1 MSCCQH
7 AISRRDSALLCRNS
21 PVLLAFLGTVCETA
35 AFQCRAICCSEDDAW
50 LLHFPTTAARA
61 SYTSTVGEATAVHL
75 MARRSCLPCLR
86 ANPARMPP
94 LALANNNFSH
104 VVLRQLRTAG
114 DPRSRQQGLVGG
126 IVAFP
131 QDGGPL
137 LDLLP
142 RRAGE
147 LAEYFSV
154 AFSSDDSDKVRS
166 RRALLVRRTRVA
178 AALRWLKQHN
188 LHYADV
194 CISEDNLAALS
205 ESAVPG
211 VLFLQAVSAGEA
223 AHNEQGHFFSCTGL
237 DFGVGRSAFQL
248 AGFSLSGPANA
259 AGEPDSSSAL
269 LNAACI
275 DVAGS
280 APCRALRAWEDLSQA
295 TTNMSMY
302 LERQPS
308 DILAAA
314 LQAAHAQEAMSG
326 LTSGQAATDMEA
338 ATRAESGD
346 APDDSR
352 HVGIVPHSSV
362 PLSSYDPS
370 YWPLCHPLHFPY
382 MGSEVMGLAA

>member
-1 MSCCQH
+1 MS
-7 AISRRDSALLCRNS
+7 
-21 PVLLAFLGTVCETA
+21 
-35 AFQCRAICCSEDDAW
+35 
-50 LLHFPTTAARA
+50 
-61 SYTSTVGEATAVHL
+61 
-75 MARRSCLPCLR
+75 
-86 ANPARMPP
+86 
-94 LALANNNFSH
+94 
-104 VVLRQLRTAG
+104 VV
-114 DPRSRQQGLVGG
+114 
-126 IVAFP
+126 
-131 QDGGPL
+131 
-137 LDLLP
+137 
-142 RRAGE
+142 
-147 LAEYFSV
+147 
-154 AFSSDDSDKVRS
+154 
-166 RRALLVRRTRVA
+166 
-178 AALRWLKQHN
+178 
-188 LHYADV
+188 
-194 CISEDNLAALS
+194 
-205 ESAVPG
+205 
-211 VLFLQAVSAGEA
+211 
-223 AHNEQGHFFSCTGL
+223 
-237 DFGVGRSAFQL
+237 

-269 LNAACI
+269 LNAVCI

-382 MGSEVMGLAA
+382 GIGGHGASRIAALSDETWCRHLLLRGDRGDDTAWCRSLPLVAVLFSTLHRRRLLRAIRVRLSSPSGSGTVRKLEALRSADFMQVYNLLGTEGASNRISTGDARASPSSSDSAERRSWHRRRAFRLSTPASSTSPLARLPGN